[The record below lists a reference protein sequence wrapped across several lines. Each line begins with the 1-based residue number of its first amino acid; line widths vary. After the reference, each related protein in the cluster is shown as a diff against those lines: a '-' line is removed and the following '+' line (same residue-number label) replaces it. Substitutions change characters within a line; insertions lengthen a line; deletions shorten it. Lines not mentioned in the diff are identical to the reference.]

1 MLLHAFTSACLH
13 VCMPC
18 IHVCMPARLHA
29 CTSVATARSAL
40 GWYRDQCTVGFCIDA
55 GWGAALGRWLHC
67 FAFLFCEF
75 RRGRGRRDGRRRQTN
90 SKHKQAADGSVP
102 GVEPRKRSQFHSRC
116 TTTNHLTTRLLIGLA
131 RDNTSDCKFG
141 QNRTPPLCSFFAHT
155 RTRVQVGNECR
166 AGHAP
171 IATTI

>member
-40 GWYRDQCTVGFCIDA
+40 GWYRDQCTVGFCIDT

-75 RRGRGRRDGRRRQTN
+75 RRGRGRGRRDGRQRQTN
-90 SKHKQAADGSVP
+90 SKHRGRQRTVP
-102 GVEPRKRSQFHSRC
+102 CRVRTVPLTLHNDLTDSWRSESKTIRAS
-116 TTTNHLTTRLLIGLA
+116 L
-131 RDNTSDCKFG
+131 D
-141 QNRTPPLCSFFAHT
+141 RTAPPPLFFS
-155 RTRVQVGNECR
+155 RTRAHACKLGTSV
-166 AGHAP
+166 ALGHAP